1 MRTTKHLF
9 VVAVGLIVCLI
20 IVWFSTSIQ
29 GKEKTYEVKPSITLP
44 EYRTDT
50 ARAIDAYERVMN
62 RFMNLTERSLTGIN
76 TDIKDIA
83 EKLVSIDCKL
93 TELSARMARIEKA
106 VGIKQPE
113 KPVKKGCKAEPH
125 NHNNTTSQ
133 LTFGESVCNQKS
145 NIKNQNA
152 K

>member
-29 GKEKTYEVKPSITLP
+29 GEEKTYEVKHQITLP

-50 ARAIDAYERVMN
+50 ARAIDAYERVMD
-62 RFMNLTERSLTGIN
+62 RFMNLTQRSLTGIN

-83 EKLVSIDCKL
+83 KNLVSIDRKL
-93 TELSARMARIEKA
+93 TQLSARMARIERA
-106 VGIKQPE
+106 VGIKQLE
-113 KPVKKGCKAEPH
+113 KPVEKGCKVKPH

-133 LTFGESVCNQKS
+133 LTFEESVCNQKS
-145 NIKNQNA
+145 NIKNQSA
-152 K
+152 E